1 METKI
6 ISLPT
11 NDSKIYR
18 QILAFMGFLL
28 NITNQ
33 EADVLAELIKLNNE
47 YEALPLEKRAKFI
60 LSTDM
65 RKETREYLEIEE
77 KQYNGIIAK
86 LKTKNFR
93 GEPILDEEGIINHNL
108 IFKPSADG
116 FRIEINF
123 INTQVKTTKT
133 TEEPMTAKASEVVS
147 SETIAPQT
155 ETDFPLSTTPPEDYK
170 TTVPLG
176 KEGVL
181 EEEDFGINILP
192 VNE

>member
-11 NDSKIYR
+11 NDVKIYR

-28 NITNQ
+28 NITSQ

-47 YEALPLEKRAKFI
+47 YEALPIAKRAKFI

-86 LKTKNFR
+86 LKTKKFL
-93 GEPILDEEGIINHNL
+93 GKPIIDEEGVL
-108 IFKPSADG
+108 SPDLVFKPSIDG
-116 FRIEINF
+116 FKIEINL
-123 INTQVKTTKT
+123 INTQIRDTNITKTTK
-133 TEEPMTAKASEVVS
+133 ESMTAKDSEVVPS
-147 SETIAPQT
+147 NIIETQK
-155 ETDFPLSTTPPEDYK
+155 EYK
-170 TTVPLG
+170 TSAPSG
-176 KEGVL
+176 KEGIV
-181 EEEDFGINILP
+181 EEEDFGISLVP
-192 VNE
+192 VYD